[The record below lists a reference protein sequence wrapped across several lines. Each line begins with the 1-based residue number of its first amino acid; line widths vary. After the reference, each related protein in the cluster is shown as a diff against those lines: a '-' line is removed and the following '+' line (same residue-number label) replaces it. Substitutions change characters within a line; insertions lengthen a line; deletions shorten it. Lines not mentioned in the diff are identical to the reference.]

1 MANLSLWF
9 TLSCLLNSIN
19 IFVIRNT
26 LNQTRQSTKI
36 PIQLIQSRL
45 MILLMS
51 KLIFELFVEY
61 ICVMP
66 CFKTLITTY
75 GNILKNR
82 NPCECETLICYTCSA
97 RILLSYCTLNLQFL
111 LYLLDWS
118 FFFINYFL
126 IFMSLKKETKTK
138 KIRRYWLII
147 L

>member
-1 MANLSLWF
+1 
-9 TLSCLLNSIN
+9 
-19 IFVIRNT
+19 
-26 LNQTRQSTKI
+26 
-36 PIQLIQSRL
+36 
-45 MILLMS
+45 
-51 KLIFELFVEY
+51 
-61 ICVMP
+61 MP

-82 NPCECETLICYTCSA
+82 NPCECETLICYKYSA

-138 KIRRYWLII
+138 KLRRY
-147 L
+147 